1 MDETVG
7 GQRPSLDRAIM
18 RLVMLKATDAFGSV
32 TIAIVA
38 VPLALSFCAVLGA
51 LWLDGAASLALGT
64 LAVMLLMLGI
74 ALHALRRIT
83 IAALRR
89 LAGDPVELSVADQR
103 RLRASEIALDLPRSQ
118 VGLAWLA
125 VKTLARGR
133 RGVRALVTDLGFLVD
148 ELP

>member
-18 RLVMLKATDAFGSV
+18 RLVLLKATDAFGSV
-32 TIAIVA
+32 TMAIVA

-51 LWLDGAASLALGT
+51 LWLDGTATVIAWAIAGLLLLVGASLA
-64 LAVMLLMLGI
+64 VM
-74 ALHALRRIT
+74 RRIA

-89 LAGDPVELSVADQR
+89 LAGDPVELSVIDQH
-103 RLRASEIALDLPRSQ
+103 RLRAIELALELPRTQ
-118 VGLAWLA
+118 IGLAWLA

-133 RGVRALVTDLGFLVD
+133 RGVRALIADLTYMLD
-148 ELP
+148 ELR